1 MADAFTLRNYRAY
14 HHVTD
19 VFKVASLPVGVTRI
33 AKGSIVAINGSTFAL
48 TDASA
53 SPAIGDILV
62 TRDYPDYNIPLG
74 RYIDHLQTP
83 IATSTGEIVGIKLRA
98 GDVVIK
104 EADKT
109 LIQL

>member
-19 VFKVASLPVGVTRI
+19 VFKVAANTIRT
-33 AKGSIVAINGSTFAL
+33 AKGAVVSIDGATFAV
-48 TDASA
+48 TVKTT
-53 SPAIGDILV
+53 PAIGDILV

-74 RYIDHLQTP
+74 RYTDHLQTP
-83 IATSTGEIVGIKLRA
+83 IATGTGEIVGIKLRA
-98 GDVVIK
+98 GDTIVK
-104 EADKT
+104 EADGT